1 MSLRGPI
8 ESDIDRLR
16 DRGHGG
22 TRIRQ
27 HRSLHHIKLAPADLS
42 IALLL
47 PLIFDIL
54 LFLGLDELMLL
65 WRSLLDFWL
74 ERVMPGAQVTSGAVD
89 LGSYVL
95 SLPIPGLAAGAPGGG
110 IWWGTLGGCA
120 VLLVATFFIAPAR
133 FLPLTYAV
141 RACLAIQ
148 ATALIVFGLWP
159 ASFPYDLPTYLRDAM
174 GMSLLFMFI
183 APWILGLTY
192 DIFDFPL
199 LQKVTLTALV
209 LAFFAVALPLQ
220 YLLHALLIHA
230 GSLLFLPL
238 CYLVFGVFLDVMAF
252 VAFYAWGMSW
262 RFGPRRQDRD

>member
-1 MSLRGPI
+1 MDLRPRIGPAI
-8 ESDIDRLR
+8 ERLR

-27 HRSLHHIKLAPADLS
+27 HRSLYHIKLQPADLS

-47 PLIFDIL
+47 PIVFNVL
-54 LFLGLDELMLL
+54 LFLGLDHLMVL
-65 WRSLLDFWL
+65 WRSLMEFWL
-74 ERVMPGAQVTSGAVD
+74 ERIMPAAAVGSGAID
-89 LGSYVL
+89 LGNYVL
-95 SLPIPGLAAGAPGGG
+95 AIPVPALTAGAPGGG
-110 IWWGTLGGCA
+110 IWWGTLVACA
-120 VLLVATFFIAPAR
+120 VLLAATFFIPPRR

-148 ATALIVFGLWP
+148 ATALVFFYFWP
-159 ASFPYDLPTYLRDAM
+159 NRFPYDLPTYLTDAM
-174 GMSLLFMFI
+174 GMALLLMFI
-183 APWILGLTY
+183 APWLLGLTY

-209 LAFFAVALPLQ
+209 MAFFAVALPLQ
-220 YLLHALLIHA
+220 YLLHAVLLHA

-238 CYLVFGVFLDVMAF
+238 CYLVFGVFVDVMVF

-262 RFGPRRQDRD
+262 RFALRGRDD